1 MTKFAIA
8 FLCLIAG
15 IGSASAGDRPIT
27 RDMVMVALASAHIN
41 TRPGATWGLIDR
53 TTGQAVEYTLKRF
66 IVRTHG
72 KSADIHID
80 AD

>member
-1 MTKFAIA
+1 
-8 FLCLIAG
+8 
-15 IGSASAGDRPIT
+15 
-27 RDMVMVALASAHIN
+27 MVALASAHIN